1 MGLKELFHTVA
12 TGSRRRRQIL
22 TPLGLT
28 FFGLTLL
35 VVVFGGLYFDRI
47 LAFPAFLPSVTGL
60 IIGVLLLVPG
70 AALCSWCVV
79 RFVRSHG
86 TPVPFN
92 PPKELIVTG
101 PYVWIRNPMVS
112 GVFTS
117 LFGIGFMLNSI
128 SIVAIWT
135 PLYII
140 AHVIELKKVEE
151 PELEQRFGASYV
163 DYRREV
169 PMFIPRPWRYRRRP
183 AV

>member
-12 TGSRRRRQIL
+12 TGSRRRRQIF

-35 VVVFGGLYFDRI
+35 VVVFGGLYLDR
-47 LAFPAFLPSVTGL
+47 LLTLPALFPGTTGL
-60 IIGVLLLVPG
+60 VIGVLFLVPG
-70 AALCSWCVV
+70 ATLCSWCVV
-79 RFVRSHG
+79 HFARSHG

-92 PPKELIVTG
+92 PPQELIVTG
-101 PYVWIRNPMVS
+101 PYLWVRNPMVT
-112 GVFTS
+112 GVFAC

-140 AHVIELKKVEE
+140 VHAIELKKVEE

-169 PMFIPRPWRYRRRP
+169 PMFIPRPWHHRKRP
-183 AV
+183 TV

>member
-1 MGLKELFHTVA
+1 MGLKGLFHSVA
-12 TGSRRRRQIL
+12 TGSRRRRQIF

-35 VVVFGGLYFDRI
+35 VVVFGGLYLDRL
-47 LAFPAFLPSVTGL
+47 LALPALLPGATGL

-79 RFVRSHG
+79 HFARSHG

-101 PYVWIRNPMVS
+101 PYLWVRNPMVT
-112 GVFTS
+112 GVFAC

-140 AHVIELKKVEE
+140 AHAIELKKVEE

-163 DYRREV
+163 DYKREV
-169 PMFIPRPWRYRRRP
+169 PMFIPRPWRDRRRP
-183 AV
+183 AG

>member
-1 MGLKELFHTVA
+1 MGLKELFHSVA

-28 FFGLTLL
+28 IFGLTLL
-35 VVVFGGLYFDRI
+35 VVVFGGLYLDRL
-47 LAFPAFLPSVTGL
+47 LAFPALLTGAMGL
-60 IIGVLLLVPG
+60 IIGVLLLVSG
-70 AALCSWCVV
+70 AVLCSWCVV
-79 RFVRSHG
+79 RFARSHG

-92 PPKELIVTG
+92 PPNELIVAG
-101 PYVWIRNPMVS
+101 PYVWVRNPMVT

-117 LFGIGFMLNSI
+117 LFGIGFILNSI

-140 AHVIELKKVEE
+140 AHAIELKKVEE

-163 DYRREV
+163 DYKREV
-169 PMFIPRPWRYRRRP
+169 PMFIPRPWRHRRNPTR
-183 AV
+183 